1 MKTSLIA
8 GLAAVLLAGSA
19 MAPTSALAQSGTVSV
34 YTAHAPEIYN
44 EIVPK
49 FEAATGITVSLVQAG
64 SGDIVQRAR
73 AEAASPLADVIW
85 SIGGEALEANSDL
98 LEPYTSAHDAMIDP
112 LYKVG
117 TNWLPYTGIPMVL
130 VVNTDMVPADE
141 MPVAWADLADEKWD
155 QKVAFAGADS
165 SGSAF
170 MQLATV
176 LDVYGEEEGW
186 ALFEQ
191 MMGNFIITNS
201 SGRVPRGT
209 ADGEFAIGLT
219 LEEAAQ
225 RYVAGGAPVAIV
237 YPEPATSAL
246 PDAVALV
253 KGGPNPEAGKA
264 FIDFVLSEEIQAF
277 LVETMQRRSVRTDV
291 AQPEGLP
298 GLEEIAIQNY
308 DMAWAGAERDNIIR
322 RYLSILRQ

>member
-1 MKTSLIA
+1 MTK
-8 GLAAVLLAGSA
+8 GLALGFAVALLAG
-19 MAPTSALAQSGTVSV
+19 TALTPGPGQAASGTVSV

-49 FEAATGITVSLVQAG
+49 FEAATGMTVSLVQAG

-98 LEPYTSAHDAMIDP
+98 LEPYTSTADAEIDP

-130 VVNTDMVPADE
+130 VVNTDMVAPDD
-141 MPVAWADLADEKWD
+141 MPVSWADLTDPKWS
-155 QKVAFAGADS
+155 QKVAYAGADS

-170 MQLATV
+170 MQLATI
-176 LDVYGEEEGW
+176 LDVYGEEQGW
-186 ALFEQ
+186 ELFGE
-191 MMGNFIITNS
+191 MMKNFIITNS
-201 SGRVPRGT
+201 SGRVPRGV
-209 ADGEFAIGLT
+209 ADGEFAVGLT

-253 KGGPNPEAGKA
+253 KGGPNPDAGKA
-264 FIDFVLSEEIQAF
+264 FIDFVLSKEIQEL
-277 LVETMQRRSVRTDV
+277 LVDKMQRRSVRIDV
-291 AQPEGLP
+291 PQPEGLP
-298 GLEEIAIQNY
+298 ALDEIAIQNY
-308 DMAWAGAERDNIIR
+308 DMAWAGAERENIIK

>member
-1 MKTSLIA
+1 MSKHVIA
-8 GLAAVLLAGSA
+8 GLAAALLAATTLSSA
-19 MAPTSALAQSGTVSV
+19 QAQSSTVSV

-44 EIVPK
+44 EVVPM
-49 FEAATGITVSLVQAG
+49 FEAATGISVSLVQAG

-98 LEPYTSAHDAMIDP
+98 LEPFVSAHDDMIDP

-117 TNWLPYTGIPMVL
+117 TNWLPYTGIPMVF
-130 VVNTDMVPADE
+130 VVNTDMVSDEE
-141 MPVAWADLADEKWD
+141 MPASWADLADEKWD
-155 QKVAFAGADS
+155 QQVAFAGADS

-186 ALFEQ
+186 ALFEE

-225 RYVAGGAPVAIV
+225 RYVAGGAPVTIV

-253 KGGPNPEAGKA
+253 KNGPNPEGGKL
-264 FIDFVLSEEIQAF
+264 FIDYVLSPEIQAF
-277 LVETMQRRSVRTDV
+277 LVETMQRRSIRTDV
-291 AQPEGLP
+291 PQPEGLP
-298 GLEEIAIQNY
+298 NLDEISIQNY

>member
-1 MKTSLIA
+1 MRMRMIA
-8 GLAAVLLAGSA
+8 GLSAVLLAGSA
-19 MAPTSALAQSGTVSV
+19 LIPATGWAQSGTVSV

-73 AEAASPLADVIW
+73 AEAARPLADVIW
-85 SIGGEALEANSDL
+85 SVGGEALEANSDL
-98 LEPYTSAHDAMIDP
+98 LEPYTSAHDDMIDP

-117 TNWLPYTGIPMVL
+117 TNWLPYTGIPMVM
-130 VVNTDMVPADE
+130 VVNTDMVSADE
-141 MPVAWADLADEKWD
+141 MPTSWADLADEKWD
-155 QKVAFAGADS
+155 QKIAFAGADS

-186 ALFEQ
+186 ELFEA

-225 RYVAGGAPVAIV
+225 RYVAGGAPVTIV

-253 KGGPNPEAGKA
+253 KDGPNPEAGKA
-264 FIDFVLSEEIQAF
+264 FVDFVLSQEIQEF
-277 LVETMQRRSVRTDV
+277 LVETMQRRSIRTDV
-291 AQPEGLP
+291 AQPDGLP
-298 GLEEIAIQNY
+298 GLDEVSIQNY

>member
-1 MKTSLIA
+1 MSKHVIA
-8 GLAAVLLAGSA
+8 GLAVALLAATTLSSA
-19 MAPTSALAQSGTVSV
+19 QAQSTVSV

-44 EIVPK
+44 EVVPM
-49 FEAATGITVSLVQAG
+49 FEAATGISVSLVQAG

-85 SIGGEALEANSDL
+85 SVGGEALEANSDL
-98 LEPYTSAHDAMIDP
+98 LEPFVSAHDDMIDP

-130 VVNTDMVPADE
+130 VVNTDMVSQDE
-141 MPVAWADLADEKWD
+141 MPASWADLADEKWD

-186 ALFEQ
+186 ALFEA

-225 RYVAGGAPVAIV
+225 RYVAGGAPVTIV

-253 KGGPNPEAGKA
+253 KNGPNPEGGKL
-264 FIDFVLSEEIQAF
+264 FIDYVLSPEIQAF
-277 LVETMQRRSVRTDV
+277 LVETMQRRSIRTDV
-291 AQPEGLP
+291 PQPEGLP
-298 GLEEIAIQNY
+298 NLEEISIQNY

>member
-8 GLAAVLLAGSA
+8 GLTAALLAGTA
-19 MAPTSALAQSGTVSV
+19 MAQGGTVSV

-44 EIVPK
+44 EVVPL
-49 FEAATGITVSLVQAG
+49 FEQATGISVSLVQAG

-73 AEAASPLADVIW
+73 AEAARPLADVIW

-98 LEPYTSAHDAMIDP
+98 LEPFTSAHDDMIDP

-117 TNWLPYTGIPMVL
+117 TNWLPYTGIPMVF
-130 VVNTDMVPADE
+130 VVNTDMVSEDE
-141 MPVAWADLADEKWD
+141 MPVSWADLTDPKWD
-155 QKVAFAGADS
+155 QQIAFAGADA

-170 MQLATV
+170 MQLATI

-186 ALFEQ
+186 ALFEE
-191 MMGNFIITNS
+191 MMGNFIVTNS

-225 RYVAGGAPVAIV
+225 RYVAGGAPVTIV

-253 KGGPNPEAGKA
+253 KDGPNPEAGKL
-264 FIDFVLSEEIQAF
+264 FIDFVLSQEIQEF
-277 LVETMQRRSVRTDV
+277 LVDAMQRRSIRTDV

-298 GLEEIAIQNY
+298 GLDEISIQNY
-308 DMAWAGAERDNIIR
+308 DMAWAGAERDAIIR

>member
-1 MKTSLIA
+1 MKTSLVA
-8 GLAAVLLAGSA
+8 GLAAMLLAG
-19 MAPTSALAQSGTVSV
+19 SALAQSGTVSV

-44 EIVPK
+44 EVVPM
-49 FEAATGITVSLVQAG
+49 FEAATGISVSLVQAG

-98 LEPYTSAHDAMIDP
+98 LEPYVSAHDDMIDP

-117 TNWLPYTGIPMVL
+117 TNWLPYTGIPMVM
-130 VVNTDMVPADE
+130 VVNTEMVGTDE
-141 MPVAWADLADEKWD
+141 MPASWADLADEKWD

-170 MQLATV
+170 MQLATI

-191 MMGNFIITNS
+191 MMGNFIVTGS
-201 SGRVPRGT
+201 SGRVPRGV
-209 ADGEFAIGLT
+209 ADGEFAVGLT

-253 KGGPNPEAGKA
+253 KDGPNPEAGKA
-264 FIDFVLSEEIQAF
+264 FVDFVLSKEVQEF
-277 LVETMQRRSVRTDV
+277 LVDAMQRRSIRTDV

-298 GLEEIAIQNY
+298 GLDEIAIQNY
-308 DMAWAGAERDNIIR
+308 DMAWAGAERDAIIR

>member
-1 MKTSLIA
+1 MTK
-8 GLAAVLLAGSA
+8 GLALGFAVALLAG
-19 MAPTSALAQSGTVSV
+19 TALTPGLGQAASGTVSV

-49 FEAATGITVSLVQAG
+49 FEAATGMTVSLVQAG

-98 LEPYTSAHDAMIDP
+98 LEPYTSTADAEIDP

-130 VVNTDMVPADE
+130 VVNTDMVAPDD
-141 MPVAWADLADEKWD
+141 MPVSWADLTDPKWS
-155 QKVAFAGADS
+155 QKVAYAGADS

-170 MQLATV
+170 MQLATI
-176 LDVYGEEEGW
+176 LDVYGEEQGW
-186 ALFEQ
+186 ELFGE
-191 MMGNFIITNS
+191 MMKNFIITNS
-201 SGRVPRGT
+201 SGRVPRGV
-209 ADGEFAIGLT
+209 ADGEFAVGLT

-253 KGGPNPEAGKA
+253 KGGPNPDAGKA
-264 FIDFVLSEEIQAF
+264 FIDFVLSKEIQEL
-277 LVETMQRRSVRTDV
+277 LVDKMQRRSVRIDV
-291 AQPEGLP
+291 PQPEGLP
-298 GLEEIAIQNY
+298 ALDEIAIQNY
-308 DMAWAGAERDNIIR
+308 DMAWAGAERENIIK

>member
-1 MKTSLIA
+1 MRMRMIA
-8 GLAAVLLAGSA
+8 GLSAVLLAGSA
-19 MAPTSALAQSGTVSV
+19 LIPATGWAQSGTVSV

-85 SIGGEALEANSDL
+85 SVGGESLEANSDL
-98 LEPYTSAHDAMIDP
+98 LEAYASAHDEMIDP

-117 TNWLPYTGIPMVL
+117 TNWLPYTGIPMVF
-130 VVNTDMVPADE
+130 VVNTDMVSADE
-141 MPVAWADLADEKWD
+141 MPTSWADLADGKWD
-155 QKVAFAGADS
+155 QKIAFAGADG

-186 ALFEQ
+186 ELFEA
-191 MMGNFIITNS
+191 MMGNFIVTNS

-225 RYVAGGAPVAIV
+225 RYVAGGAPVTIV

-253 KGGPNPEAGKA
+253 KDGPNPEAGKA
-264 FIDFVLSEEIQAF
+264 FVDFVLSQEIQEF
-277 LVETMQRRSVRTDV
+277 LVETMQRRSIRTDV

-298 GLEEIAIQNY
+298 GLDEVAIQNY
-308 DMAWAGAERDNIIR
+308 DMAWAGAERDAIIR
-322 RYLSILRQ
+322 RYLSILRK

>member
-8 GLAAVLLAGSA
+8 GLTAALLAGTA
-19 MAPTSALAQSGTVSV
+19 MAQGGTVSV

-44 EIVPK
+44 EVVPL
-49 FEAATGITVSLVQAG
+49 FEQATGISVSLVQAG

-73 AEAASPLADVIW
+73 AEAARPLADVIW

-98 LEPYTSAHDAMIDP
+98 LEPFTSAHDDMIDP

-117 TNWLPYTGIPMVL
+117 TNWLPYTGIPMVF
-130 VVNTDMVPADE
+130 VVNTDMVSDDE
-141 MPVAWADLADEKWD
+141 MPVSWADLTDPKWD
-155 QKVAFAGADS
+155 QQIAFAGADA

-170 MQLATV
+170 MQLATI

-186 ALFEQ
+186 ALFEE
-191 MMGNFIITNS
+191 MMGNFIVTNS

-225 RYVAGGAPVAIV
+225 RYVAGGAPVTIV

-253 KGGPNPEAGKA
+253 KDGPNPEAGKL
-264 FIDFVLSEEIQAF
+264 FIDFVLSQEIQEF
-277 LVETMQRRSVRTDV
+277 LVDAMQRRSIRTDV

-298 GLEEIAIQNY
+298 GLDEISIQNY
-308 DMAWAGAERDNIIR
+308 DMAWAGAERDAIIR

>member
-8 GLAAVLLAGSA
+8 GLTAGLLAGA
-19 MAPTSALAQSGTVSV
+19 ALLPAGASAQSGTVSV

-44 EIVPK
+44 EVVPM
-49 FEAATGITVSLVQAG
+49 FEAETGISVSLVQAG
-64 SGDIVQRAR
+64 SGDIVQRVR
-73 AEAASPLADVIW
+73 AEARSPLADVIW

-98 LEPYTSAHDAMIDP
+98 LEPFTSAHDDMIDP

-117 TNWLPYTGIPMVL
+117 TNWLPYTGIPMVF
-130 VVNTDMVPADE
+130 VVNTDMVADDE
-141 MPVAWADLADEKWD
+141 MPVSWADLADPKWD
-155 QKVAFAGADS
+155 QQIAFAGADS

-186 ALFEQ
+186 DLFEA

-225 RYVAGGAPVAIV
+225 RYVAGGAPVTIV

-253 KGGPNPEAGKA
+253 KDGPNPEAGQA
-264 FIDFVLSEEIQAF
+264 FIDFVLSKEIQEF
-277 LVETMQRRSVRTDV
+277 LVETMQRRSIRTDV
-291 AQPEGLP
+291 AQPDGLP
-298 GLEEIAIQNY
+298 GLDEVSIQNY
-308 DMAWAGAERDNIIR
+308 DMAWAGAERDAIIR

>member
-1 MKTSLIA
+1 MRLRMIA
-8 GLAAVLLAGSA
+8 GLSAVLLSGSA
-19 MAPTSALAQSGTVSV
+19 LIPATGWAQSGTVSV

-85 SIGGEALEANSDL
+85 SVGGESLEANSDL
-98 LEPYTSAHDAMIDP
+98 LEAYASAHDEMIDP

-117 TNWLPYTGIPMVL
+117 TNWLPYTGIPMVF
-130 VVNTDMVPADE
+130 VVNTDMVSADE
-141 MPVAWADLADEKWD
+141 MPTSWADLADGKWD
-155 QKVAFAGADS
+155 QKIAFAGADG

-186 ALFEQ
+186 ELFEA
-191 MMGNFIITNS
+191 MMGNFIVTNS

-225 RYVAGGAPVAIV
+225 RYVAGGAPVTIV

-253 KGGPNPEAGKA
+253 KDGPNPEAGKA
-264 FIDFVLSEEIQAF
+264 FVDFVLSQEIQEF
-277 LVETMQRRSVRTDV
+277 LVETMQRRSIRTDV

-298 GLEEIAIQNY
+298 GLDEVAIQNY
-308 DMAWAGAERDNIIR
+308 DMAWAGAERDAIIR
-322 RYLSILRQ
+322 RYLSILRK

>member
-1 MKTSLIA
+1 MTK
-8 GLAAVLLAGSA
+8 GLALGLAVALLAGTA
-19 MAPTSALAQSGTVSV
+19 MTPGDAAAQGGTVSV

-49 FEAATGITVSLVQAG
+49 FEEATGITVSLVQAG

-98 LEPYTSAHDAMIDP
+98 LEPYTSSHDAEIDP

-130 VVNTDMVPADE
+130 VVNTDMVAEGDMPAS
-141 MPVAWADLADEKWD
+141 WADLTDPKWN
-155 QKVAFAGADS
+155 QKVAYAGADS

-170 MQLATV
+170 MQLATI
-176 LDVYGEEEGW
+176 LDVYGEEQGW
-186 ALFEQ
+186 ELFGE
-191 MMGNFIITNS
+191 MMKNFIVTGS
-201 SGRVPRGT
+201 SGRVPRGV
-209 ADGEFAIGLT
+209 ADGEFAVGLT

-225 RYVAGGAPVAIV
+225 RYVAGGASVAIV

-253 KGGPNPEAGKA
+253 KGGPNPDAGKQ
-264 FIDFVLSEEIQAF
+264 FIDFVLSKEIQEY
-277 LVETMQRRSVRTDV
+277 LVEQMQRRSVRTDV

-298 GLEEIAIQNY
+298 GLDEIAVQNY
-308 DMAWAGAERDNIIR
+308 DMGWAGAERENIIKQ
-322 RYLSILRQ
+322 YLGILRQ

>member
-1 MKTSLIA
+1 MTKSVIA
-8 GLAAVLLAGSA
+8 GLAAVLLAGAALIPGAA
-19 MAPTSALAQSGTVSV
+19 MAQGGTVSV

-64 SGDIVQRAR
+64 SGDIVQRTR
-73 AEAASPLADVIW
+73 AEARSPLADVIW

-98 LEPYTSAHDAMIDP
+98 LEAYTSVHDAEIDP

-117 TNWLPYTGIPMVL
+117 TNWLPYTGIPMVF
-130 VVNTDMVPADE
+130 VVNTDKVSEADL
-141 MPVAWADLADEKWD
+141 PVSWADLADEKWD
-155 QKVAFAGADS
+155 QQVAFAGADA

-176 LDVYGEEEGW
+176 LDVHGEEEGW
-186 ALFEQ
+186 ALFEE

-201 SGRVPRGT
+201 SGRVPRGV

-253 KGGPNPEAGKA
+253 KDGPNPEAGKA
-264 FIDFVLSEEIQAF
+264 FIDFVLSKETQEF
-277 LVETMQRRSVRTDV
+277 LVEAMQRRSIRTDV
-291 AQPEGLP
+291 AQPDGLP
-298 GLEEIAIQNY
+298 GLEEIAIKNY

-322 RYLSILRQ
+322 RYLAILRR

>member
-8 GLAAVLLAGSA
+8 GLSAVLLAGSA
-19 MAPTSALAQSGTVSV
+19 LIPATGWAQSGTVSV

-98 LEPYTSAHDAMIDP
+98 LEPYTSAHDDMIDP

-130 VVNTDMVPADE
+130 VVNIDMVSADE
-141 MPVAWADLADEKWD
+141 MPTSWADLADEKWD
-155 QKVAFAGADS
+155 QKIAFAGADS

-186 ALFEQ
+186 ALFEE

-225 RYVAGGAPVAIV
+225 RYVAGGAAVAIV

-253 KGGPNPEAGKA
+253 KDGPNPEAGKA
-264 FIDFVLSEEIQAF
+264 FVDFVLSKEIQEF
-277 LVETMQRRSVRTDV
+277 LVETMQRRSIRTDV

-298 GLEEIAIQNY
+298 GLDEVAIQNY

>member
-1 MKTSLIA
+1 MKTSLIT
-8 GLAAVLLAGSA
+8 GLAALLMAGTA
-19 MAPTSALAQSGTVSV
+19 LAPEAGLAQSGTVSI

-44 EIVPK
+44 EVVPK
-49 FEAATGITVSLVQAG
+49 FEAETGITVSLVQAG

-98 LEPYTSAHDAMIDP
+98 LEPYESAHADMIDP

-117 TNWLPYTGIPMVL
+117 TNWLPYTGIPMVIM
-130 VVNTDMVPADE
+130 VNTDMVGEGERPAS
-141 MPVAWADLADEKWD
+141 WADLADEKWD
-155 QKVAFAGADS
+155 QKVAYAGADS

-170 MQLATV
+170 MQLATI

-186 ALFEQ
+186 AIFEE
-191 MMGNFIITNS
+191 MMGNFIVTGS
-201 SGRVPRGT
+201 SGRVPRGV
-209 ADGEFAIGLT
+209 ADGEFALGLT

-225 RYVAGGAPVAIV
+225 RYVAGGADVAII

-264 FIDFVLSEEIQAF
+264 FIDFVLSKETQEF
-277 LVETMQRRSVRTDV
+277 LVDAMQRRSVRTDV

-298 GLEEIAIQNY
+298 SLSDLAIQNY
-308 DMAWAGAERDNIIR
+308 DMGWAGAERDEIIR
-322 RYLSILRQ
+322 HYLSILRQ

>member
-1 MKTSLIA
+1 MTK
-8 GLAAVLLAGSA
+8 GLALGFAVVLLAG
-19 MAPTSALAQSGTVSV
+19 TALTPGDVAAQGGTVSV

-49 FEAATGITVSLVQAG
+49 FEEATGITVSLVQAG

-98 LEPYTSAHDAMIDP
+98 LEPYTSTQDAELDP

-130 VVNTDMVPADE
+130 VVNTDMVAEGDMPAS
-141 MPVAWADLADEKWD
+141 WADLTDPKWN
-155 QKVAFAGADS
+155 QKVAYAGADS

-170 MQLATV
+170 MQLATI
-176 LDVYGEEEGW
+176 LDVYGEEKGW
-186 ALFEQ
+186 ELFGE
-191 MMGNFIITNS
+191 MMKNFIVTGS
-201 SGRVPRGT
+201 SGRVPRGV
-209 ADGEFAIGLT
+209 ADGEFAVGLT

-225 RYVAGGAPVAIV
+225 RYVAGGANVAIV

-253 KGGPNPEAGKA
+253 KGGPNPDAGKQ
-264 FIDFVLSEEIQAF
+264 FIDFVLSKEIQEF
-277 LVETMQRRSVRTDV
+277 LVEQMQRRSVRTDV

-298 GLEEIAIQNY
+298 GLDEIAIQNY
-308 DMAWAGAERDNIIR
+308 DMGWAGAERENIIKQ
-322 RYLSILRQ
+322 YLGILRQ

>member
-1 MKTSLIA
+1 MKRGPALGFAVVLMA
-8 GLAAVLLAGSA
+8 GA
-19 MAPTSALAQSGTVSV
+19 ALAPGQGAAEDGTVSV

-44 EIVPK
+44 EVVPK
-49 FEAATGITVSLVQAG
+49 FEAETGITASLVQAG

-98 LEPYTSAHDAMIDP
+98 LEPYTSKHDAEIDP
-112 LYKVG
+112 IYKVG

-130 VVNTDMVPADE
+130 VVNTDMVAPGD
-141 MPVAWADLADEKWD
+141 MPESWADLADPKWS
-155 QKVAFAGADS
+155 QKVAYAGADS

-170 MQLATV
+170 MQLATI

-186 ALFEQ
+186 KLFGE
-191 MMGNFIITNS
+191 MMRNFIITNS
-201 SGRVPRGT
+201 SGRVPRGV
-209 ADGEFAIGLT
+209 ADGEFAVGLT

-225 RYVAGGAPVAIV
+225 RYVAGGAAVAIV
-237 YPEPATSAL
+237 YPAPATSAL

-264 FIDFVLSEEIQAF
+264 FIDFVLSKEIQEF
-277 LVETMQRRSVRTDV
+277 LVEKMQRRSVRIDV
-291 AQPEGLP
+291 PQPEGLP
-298 GLEEIAIQNY
+298 ALDEIAIQNY
-308 DMAWAGAERDNIIR
+308 DMAWAGAERENIIK

>member
-1 MKTSLIA
+1 MKTSLAA
-8 GLAAVLLAGSA
+8 GLALVLLAGTA
-19 MAPTSALAQSGTVSV
+19 MAQSGTVSV

-98 LEPYTSAHDAMIDP
+98 LEPYTSTHDDMIDP

-130 VVNTDMVPADE
+130 VVNTDMVAEDE
-141 MPVAWADLADEKWD
+141 MPVTWADLADEKWD
-155 QKVAFAGADS
+155 QKIAFAGADS

-186 ALFEQ
+186 ALFEE
-191 MMGNFIITNS
+191 MMGNFIVTNS

-253 KGGPNPEAGKA
+253 KNGPNPEAGKA
-264 FIDFVLSEEIQAF
+264 FVDFVLSQETQEF
-277 LVETMQRRSVRTDV
+277 LVETMQRRSIRTDV
-291 AQPEGLP
+291 AQPDGLP
-298 GLEEIAIQNY
+298 GLDEVAIQNY

>member
-1 MKTSLIA
+1 MTKPIIA
-8 GLAAVLLAGSA
+8 GLAAVLLAG
-19 MAPTSALAQSGTVSV
+19 TTLATAHAQEGSVSV

-44 EIVPK
+44 EIVPM
-49 FEAATGITVSLVQAG
+49 FEEATGITVSLVQAG

-98 LEPYTSAHDAMIDP
+98 LEPYTSTHDAMIDP

-117 TNWLPYTGIPMVL
+117 TNWLPYTGIPMVI
-130 VVNTDMVPADE
+130 VVNTDMVEEGDMPA
-141 MPVAWADLADEKWD
+141 AWADLADEKWD
-155 QKVAFAGADS
+155 QKVAYAGADS

-170 MQLATV
+170 MQLATI

-186 ALFEQ
+186 AVFED
-191 MMGNFIITNS
+191 MMGNFIVTGS
-201 SGRVPRGT
+201 SGRVPRGV
-209 ADGEFAIGLT
+209 ADGEFAVGLT

-225 RYVAGGAPVAIV
+225 RYVAGGAPVLIV

-253 KGGPNPEAGKA
+253 KDGPNPEAGKA
-264 FIDFVLSEEIQAF
+264 FVDFVLSEEIQAF
-277 LVETMQRRSVRTDV
+277 LVESMQRRSVRTDV

-298 GLEEIAIQNY
+298 GLDTLAIQNY
-308 DMAWAGAERDNIIR
+308 DMAWAGAEREAIIKQ
-322 RYLSILRQ
+322 YLSILRQ

>member
-8 GLAAVLLAGSA
+8 GLTAGLLAGSA
-19 MAPTSALAQSGTVSV
+19 LLPGAAWAQSGTVSV

-44 EIVPK
+44 EVVPM
-49 FEAATGITVSLVQAG
+49 FEAETGISVSLVQAG
-64 SGDIVQRAR
+64 SGDIVQRVR
-73 AEAASPLADVIW
+73 AEARSPLADVIW

-98 LEPYTSAHDAMIDP
+98 LEPYVSAHDDMIDP

-117 TNWLPYTGIPMVL
+117 TNWLPYTGIPMVF
-130 VVNTDMVPADE
+130 VVNTDMVADDE
-141 MPVAWADLADEKWD
+141 MPVSWADLADPKWD
-155 QKVAFAGADS
+155 QKIAFAGADS

-186 ALFEQ
+186 DLFEA

-253 KGGPNPEAGKA
+253 KDGPNPEAGQA
-264 FIDFVLSEEIQAF
+264 FIDFVLSKEIQEF
-277 LVETMQRRSVRTDV
+277 LVYSMQRRSIRTDV

-298 GLEEIAIQNY
+298 GLDEVAIQNY
-308 DMAWAGAERDNIIR
+308 DMAWAGAERDAIIR

>member
-1 MKTSLIA
+1 MTKHVIA
-8 GLAAVLLAGSA
+8 GLAAVLLAG
-19 MAPTSALAQSGTVSV
+19 TTLADVRAQEGTVSV

-44 EIVPK
+44 EVVPM

-98 LEPYTSAHDAMIDP
+98 LEPYTSAHYAMIDP

-117 TNWLPYTGIPMVL
+117 TNWLPYTGIPMV
-130 VVNTDMVPADE
+130 VMINTDMVGDGDRPAS
-141 MPVAWADLADEKWD
+141 WADLADAKWD
-155 QKVAFAGADS
+155 QKVAYAGADS

-170 MQLATV
+170 MQLATI

-191 MMGNFIITNS
+191 MMGNFIVTGS
-201 SGRVPRGT
+201 SGRVPRGV
-209 ADGEFAIGLT
+209 ADGEFAVGLT

-225 RYVAGGAPVAIV
+225 RYVAGGANVAII

-253 KGGPNPEAGKA
+253 KDGPNPEAGKA
-264 FIDFVLSEEIQAF
+264 FVDFVLSKEVQEF
-277 LVETMQRRSVRTDV
+277 LVEAMQRRSIRTDV

-298 GLEEIAIQNY
+298 GLDEIAIQNY